1 MNNIG
6 MQLFLILI
14 LIIINAFFSSAEM
27 AIISLNKNKLNT
39 IIDDATE
46 ENSSTNK
53 VKKAKILL
61 KLLKEP
67 SKFLATIQ
75 VGITLAGFLASASA
89 ATSISKYIEIF
100 FKRLNIPKSSSV
112 ALFLTTLLL
121 SYLTLVFGELL
132 PKRIAL
138 GNSEKIAL
146 FSIKPIIIFMKISL
160 PFVNILTYSTNFLLK
175 ILGIDYKNIEEKIS
189 EEEIKKMIDLGEET
203 GVFNS
208 TEKEMI
214 NSIFDFDNTLAKEIM
229 TPRTSV
235 FAMDINDS
243 PKRLINNML
252 EERYS
257 RVPIYEDDTDN
268 IIGILHI
275 KDMFSIINKENIK
288 KEDLINILR
297 IPYFIPETKAI
308 DSLFK
313 EMQTNKSYISILI
326 DEYGGFS
333 GIVTM
338 EDLIEEVMGN
348 IFDEYD
354 EDNTEEIIKIDANTF
369 LLDASITIDNL
380 NEKLNL
386 ELPSENFDTLGGFI
400 LDITGAIPKCNVSS
414 QIEYNNLIFKI
425 EKVSNNRIEKIKL
438 YISE

>member
-1 MNNIG
+1 MDNIG

-14 LIIINAFFSSAEM
+14 LVIINAFFSSAEM

-39 IIDDATE
+39 IIDDAEE
-46 ENSSTNK
+46 ENSSSRKT
-53 VKKAKILL
+53 KKAKILL
-61 KLLKEP
+61 NLLKEP

-100 FKRLNIPKSSSV
+100 FKRLNIPKSSSI

-138 GNSEKIAL
+138 NNSEKIAL

-175 ILGIDYKNIEEKIS
+175 VLGIDYENIEEKIS

-235 FAMDINDS
+235 FTIDINDS
-243 PKRLINNML
+243 PENIINNML

-257 RVPIYEDDTDN
+257 RVPIYDEDIDN

-275 KDMFSIINKENIK
+275 KDILSIINKENIK

-308 DSLFK
+308 DFLFK
-313 EMQTNKSYISILI
+313 EMQTSKNYIAILI

-354 EDNTEEIIKIDANTF
+354 EDHTEEIIKIDANTF
-369 LLDASITIDNL
+369 LLDASITIDDL

-400 LDITGAIPKCNVSS
+400 LDITGTIPKCHESS
-414 QIEYNNLIFKI
+414 EIQYNHLIFKI
-425 EKVSNNRIEKIKL
+425 
-438 YISE
+438 